1 MSDRVIMFATA
12 VFVILIVAVVCY
24 RILIRRKLR

>member
-12 VFVILIVAVVCY
+12 VFVILVVVGVCY
-24 RILIRRKLR
+24 RILIRGKRR

>member
-12 VFVILIVAVVCY
+12 VFAILIVVAVCY
-24 RILIRRKLR
+24 RILIRGKRH